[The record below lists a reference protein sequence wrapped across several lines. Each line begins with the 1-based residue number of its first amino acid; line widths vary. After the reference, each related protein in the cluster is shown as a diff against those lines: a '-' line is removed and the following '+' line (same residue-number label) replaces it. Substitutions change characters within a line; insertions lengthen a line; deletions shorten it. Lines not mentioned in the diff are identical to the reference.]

1 MSLPI
6 VLKTPPVAA
15 RFARRIGVYLQFLR
29 EFIGHPTT
37 VGAIA
42 PSSTA
47 LAFAMLKP
55 IDFTRVRTI
64 TELGPGTG
72 SFTEHILNR
81 RQRHSRF
88 IALETNPTFF
98 AHLTGRWGPSSFV
111 DRSAEELREAL
122 DEGGFGQVEAIVSGL
137 PWASF
142 RDHRQENI
150 LRQVSACLAPQ
161 GVFVTFAYLQGLLLP
176 GGIRFQ
182 RLLEQQFASVERTKV
197 VWTNVPP
204 AFVYVC
210 RKQACAAQEAA

>member
-6 VLKTPPVAA
+6 VLKTPTVAA
-15 RFARRIGVYLQFLR
+15 RVARKIAVYLQFLR
-29 EFIGHPTT
+29 EFIDHPTT
-37 VGAIA
+37 IGAIA

-47 LAFAMLKP
+47 LAFTMLKP

-64 TELGPGTG
+64 AELGPGMG

-81 RQRHSRF
+81 RQHRSKF
-88 IALETNPTFF
+88 IALETNPAFF
-98 AHLTGRWGPSSFV
+98 AYLTGRWGPSSFV

-122 DEGGFGQVEAIVSGL
+122 DERGFGQVEAIVSGL

-142 RDHRQENI
+142 RHRRQENI
-150 LRQVSACLAPQ
+150 LRQVSGCLAPQ

-176 GGIRFQ
+176 GGVRFHW
-182 RLLEQQFASVERTKV
+182 LLKQQFASVERTKV
-197 VWTNVPP
+197 VWNNLPP

-210 RKQACAAQEAA
+210 RTQACVAREAA